1 MSAGA
6 ISLESAIRT
15 CKVDTAW
22 ANKVESDRF
31 LNPAE
36 MMCPMWNGFDTAGR
50 PVAPDSFMTKTA
62 GCAYATD
69 RVVVENNVSRPQY
82 MEYVT
87 LSANGIAMSPASNQA
102 ADSAA
107 YVNSKARTQENS
119 LLPNITGQF
128 GNVTEAYGHRTSCH
142 RANLPQR
149 TSYKASMA
157 QEAQQA
163 RNSAMMANNYEGYRH
178 MKNAGMMR
186 QPVRRRY

>member
-87 LSANGIAMSPASNQA
+87 LSANGIAQA
-102 ADSAA
+102 TPQAGQNGNVES
-107 YVNSKARTQENS
+107 YVNSLARTQQNAQ
-119 LLPNITGQF
+119 LPNITGQF

-142 RANLPQR
+142 TANLPQR
-149 TSYKASMA
+149 TSYKAAMA
-157 QEAQQA
+157 QRAQQGRQA
-163 RNSAMMANNYEGYRH
+163 AATQNTMENYRNIQR
-178 MKNAGMMR
+178 AGFGN
-186 QPVRRRY
+186 QRRR

>member
-87 LSANGIAMSPASNQA
+87 LNANGIAMAPAPNQ
-102 ADSAA
+102 SATSEG
-107 YVNSKARTQENS
+107 YVNSKARTQQNA

-128 GNVTEAYGHRTSCH
+128 GHRPRYGSSYHLPRGKSSPAYFIQSCH
-142 RANLPQR
+142 GPGG
-149 TSYKASMA
+149 SAS
-157 QEAQQA
+157 
-163 RNSAMMANNYEGYRH
+163 S
-178 MKNAGMMR
+178 
-186 QPVRRRY
+186 